1 MQGIR
6 VLDATVPWASWV
18 IAEFPTAYKTGSSP
32 GLDSARLEVSKA
44 RRIYTALHPAVPQ
57 DFFSCARACTSR
69 SQRTTL
75 SDPEYLSSGT
85 NRSFFFFFEKVSH

>member
-18 IAEFPTAYKTGSSP
+18 FAEFPTAYKTGSSP
-32 GLDSARLEVSKA
+32 GFDSARLEVSKA

-57 DFFSCARACTSR
+57 DFFFHVRVRVQAEARG
-69 SQRTTL
+69 Q
-75 SDPEYLSSGT
+75 P
-85 NRSFFFFFEKVSH
+85 